1 MSSEGALLS
10 QDLLAQ
16 EAPVAQPQSA
26 REALEDLQHLL
37 ALEKDALVRLDRDAI
52 EAFAVR
58 KLELDTALKAHVAS
72 VPLSALDKD
81 LLQSVRQAALSNQL
95 LLAHARSC
103 VQGVLSLLAPV
114 NAPGYTASGHA
125 PSTGSNPPPLA
136 LNLRR

>member
-1 MSSEGALLS
+1 MSSDVTSAASASAGSPE
-10 QDLLAQ
+10 
-16 EAPVAQPQSA
+16 SA
-26 REALEDLQHLL
+26 REALQELQRLL

-52 EAFAVR
+52 EAFAAR
-58 KLELDTALKAHVAS
+58 KLELDAALKEHVARS
-72 VPLSALDKD
+72 PLSALDKE
-81 LLQSVRQAALSNQL
+81 LLEGVRQAALSNQL

-125 PSTGSNPPPLA
+125 PTVGSTPPPLA